1 MLYFKFEVSTLESV
15 RTPNE
20 NVDPNRQ
27 LVNKLSMPI
36 VWNVMLE
43 EYMKWK
49 GKNVMWQELKSE
61 QVLCDHSVISG

>member
-27 LVNKLSMPI
+27 LVNQLSMPI